1 MIKDIVLGLPVITIV
16 GNCQVHIENY
26 RNILEIS
33 DCKIRIMTKKGP
45 ITVIGQRLQVEY
57 YNEDDLVING
67 YILNVEL

>member
-1 MIKDIVLGLPVITIV
+1 MIKDIVLGLPVITIL

-45 ITVIGQRLQVEY
+45 ITVIGQKLQVEY

>member
-1 MIKDIVLGLPVITIV
+1 MIKDIVLGLPVITIL

-45 ITVIGQRLQVEY
+45 ITVIGQKLQVEY
-57 YNEDDLVING
+57 YNEDDLVIKG

>member
-45 ITVIGQRLQVEY
+45 ITVIGQKLQVEY